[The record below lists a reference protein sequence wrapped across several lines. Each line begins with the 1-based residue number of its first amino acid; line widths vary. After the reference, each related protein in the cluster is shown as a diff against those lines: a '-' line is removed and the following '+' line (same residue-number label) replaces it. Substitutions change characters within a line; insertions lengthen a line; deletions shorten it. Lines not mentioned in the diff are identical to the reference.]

1 VSACQAVTAGNPL
14 LIRQLL
20 GALEDSGVDPDADRV
35 TEVNAIGPRAVSR
48 TVLSRL
54 ARLPPSTVAVARAAA
69 ILGEDPG
76 LLELAAVAGADEA
89 ETAAAVA
96 HLARADILRAEGS
109 LGFVH
114 PLVRDAVYSELPTAA
129 RGPEH
134 GRAARVLSEFGA
146 SPERV
151 AAQLLLTPPRAD
163 PWVVTQLRDAAEV
176 AMRRGA
182 PDAALRLLARA
193 QAEPPSRDQRA
204 ALALELGGSAAYI
217 RGPAGV
223 EPLEQAYAGLED
235 PVTRARAAIRLSHL
249 LLFVRSPSAGI
260 TVAKRAMAELPDGH
274 DDLLD
279 GLRAIRLIGVQ
290 FGAPDPEAS
299 GTLDAVRRGPRGTG
313 PGARALTAVT
323 ALAVALG
330 DGTSAEASAL
340 AREAFAGEGMAGFE
354 VTAPVALAT
363 AVLTL
368 GEPDEGLRA
377 VNAYRLHAR
386 RQGEILGSIGAELW
400 GGFAQLLAGDLR
412 GAIESLDRAHEGEQ
426 LWGTKLD
433 AVMAYSSAFLTQA
446 WVERGDPVRAR
457 EMSDRMVDVGG
468 ASDGARFWMVC
479 RSALLI
485 AEGDP
490 EAALDLSTR
499 VGPLYD
505 PGTNPIWA
513 PWRSVQARALAA
525 LGRIEE
531 ANAIAL
537 EELALAE
544 RVAAPWAV
552 GRIHRLLA
560 QIGGPDALQHA
571 RQAVS
576 LLSTSSARLELA
588 KAHAFLGEHLAARND
603 RAGAAEA
610 VRLALNGARE
620 CGADAL
626 AARAQA
632 ALASLG

>member
-1 VSACQAVTAGNPL
+1 
-14 LIRQLL
+14 
-20 GALEDSGVDPDADRV
+20 
-35 TEVNAIGPRAVSR
+35 
-48 TVLSRL
+48 
-54 ARLPPSTVAVARAAA
+54 
-69 ILGEDPG
+69 
-76 LLELAAVAGADEA
+76 
-89 ETAAAVA
+89 
-96 HLARADILRAEGS
+96 
-109 LGFVH
+109 
-114 PLVRDAVYSELPTAA
+114 
-129 RGPEH
+129 
-134 GRAARVLSEFGA
+134 
-146 SPERV
+146 
-151 AAQLLLTPPRAD
+151 
-163 PWVVTQLRDAAEV
+163 
-176 AMRRGA
+176 M
-182 PDAALRLLARA
+182 
-193 QAEPPSRDQRA
+193 
-204 ALALELGGSAAYI
+204 
-217 RGPAGV
+217 
-223 EPLEQAYAGLED
+223 
-235 PVTRARAAIRLSHL
+235 
-249 LLFVRSPSAGI
+249 
-260 TVAKRAMAELPDGH
+260 
-274 DDLLD
+274 
-279 GLRAIRLIGVQ
+279 
-290 FGAPDPEAS
+290 
-299 GTLDAVRRGPRGTG
+299 
-313 PGARALTAVT
+313 T

-368 GEPDEGLRA
+368 GEPGEGLRA
-377 VNAYRLHAR
+377 INAYRTHAR

-412 GAIESLDRAHEGEQ
+412 EAIESLDRAHEGEQ

-446 WVERGDPVRAR
+446 WVERGDPARAR
-457 EMSDRMVDVGG
+457 EMSDRMGDVSG

-490 EAALDLSTR
+490 EAALDLSAR
-499 VGPLYD
+499 VAPLYA

-513 PWRSVQARALAA
+513 PWRSVQARALSA
-525 LGRIEE
+525 LGRIGE

-571 RQAVS
+571 RQAVA

-588 KAHAFLGEHLAARND
+588 KAQAFLGEHLAARDD
-603 RAGAAEA
+603 RVGAAEA
-610 VRLALNGARE
+610 FRRALDGARQ

-626 AARAQA
+626 AARADA
-632 ALASLG
+632 ALSSLG